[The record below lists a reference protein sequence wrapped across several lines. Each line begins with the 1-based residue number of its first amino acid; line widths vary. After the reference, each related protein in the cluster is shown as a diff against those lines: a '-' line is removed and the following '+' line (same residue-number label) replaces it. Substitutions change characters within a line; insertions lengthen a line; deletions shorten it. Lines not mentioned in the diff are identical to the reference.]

1 MCTNP
6 KTLWFGI
13 LNRRTLRRSDLYSQ
27 AINLCEQKCFG
38 NSQIS
43 TWLLISMWVWHIF
56 TWMLIKLSYQ
66 YWQVK
71 KMTYLSWNIYSGV
84 FSLCFSNLETNS
96 TYDFVKMITPQGNTS
111 YRLCFFLMCYF
122 FPSETS
128 ANSIFY
134 HSFASSK
141 RQIFLD
147 KSSSVDVAYKT
158 GIENRAPS
166 WCHPTFHIHSQH
178 FGASSAIFIGIAAV
192 VVSPVS
198 PGLFL
203 LSFNLF
209 SSQ

>member
-1 MCTNP
+1 MNKSALVTHRSAHDSWYQCGYDIFS
-6 KTLWFGI
+6 LGCW
-13 LNRRTLRRSDLYSQ
+13 LNYL
-27 AINLCEQKCFG
+27 
-38 NSQIS
+38 IS
-43 TWLLISMWVWHIF
+43 TGRLRKWLISVGTFIQECF
-56 TWMLIKLSYQ
+56 
-66 YWQVK
+66 
-71 KMTYLSWNIYSGV
+71 
-84 FSLCFSNLETNS
+84 LCFSNLETNS

-134 HSFASSK
+134 HSFASSE